1 MREALPGSAPAP
13 EPAAARSRRLPLAW
27 RLSLVMALVS
37 ALCCAGLGLYL
48 YQSFA
53 AQLQRRDELQ
63 LLGKLRQLR
72 QLLGHSATPQLLL
85 EQADY
90 LRDTM
95 SGESNALIEIR
106 AAADR
111 RLLLSINARKEPL
124 PAGPALAL
132 ERPAQLSDLQRW
144 QGSGGEPAAG
154 LVARAR
160 LGTASSLPGTEVNIH
175 LARLYPE
182 RAALLAEYRLRILAA
197 SLLAALAAAALALGL
212 GWQGLRP
219 LRRLSAQA
227 GAIQASTL
235 STRLSEE
242 QAPPE
247 IAAMLQAYNA
257 MLARLEQGFARLNQF
272 AADLAHELRTP
283 LATLLGQ
290 SQVMLSRPRSAEELR
305 ALLESNLEELEGLQR
320 MVDQLLFLA
329 RADEGALPLQLQ
341 PLGAAEELA
350 RQADYFEDLAEERQ
364 LRIECRPAAAAEQQE
379 QAPLRLWADPP
390 LLRRALANLLA
401 NALRHARPGSA
412 IVLQAGQQGEELI
425 LSVRNLGEP
434 LPPALLPQLF
444 ERFVRADPARGPA
457 ADGSSHGLGLAI
469 VRSIMGLHGG
479 RATVSQQAQLDEP
492 AASEIS
498 FHLHFPTHG
507 RDSGAAR
514 RVSSA

>member
-1 MREALPGSAPAP
+1 MREAAQGPASAPQ
-13 EPAAARSRRLPLAW
+13 AAGPRRLPLAW

-37 ALCCAGLGLYL
+37 ALCCAVLGLYL

-53 AQLQRRDELQ
+53 SQLQRRDELQ

-106 AAADR
+106 TAADR
-111 RLLLSINARKEPL
+111 RLLLSINARQEPL

-132 ERPAQLSDLQRW
+132 ERPGQLADLQRW
-144 QGSGGEPAAG
+144 QGRGGEPAAG

-160 LGTASSLPGTEVNIH
+160 LGTAALPGTEVDIH

-219 LRRLSAQA
+219 LRRLSEQA
-227 GAIQASTL
+227 GRIQASTL
-235 STRLSEE
+235 SSRLSEE

-329 RADEGALPLQLQ
+329 RADEGALPLQPQ
-341 PLGAAEELA
+341 PLDTAQELA

-364 LRIECRPAAAAEQQE
+364 LRIDCRPAAAAPQ
-379 QAPLRLWADPP
+379 PLPALWADPP

-412 IVLQAGQQGEELI
+412 IVLQAEQRGEALI

-469 VRSIMGLHGG
+469 VRSIMQLHGG
-479 RATVSQQAQLDEP
+479 RVTVSQQAP
-492 AASEIS
+492 AATDPGLPAGTEIT
-498 FHLHFPTHG
+498 FCLHFPLLRPPAAAAG
-507 RDSGAAR
+507 RPGKA
-514 RVSSA
+514 